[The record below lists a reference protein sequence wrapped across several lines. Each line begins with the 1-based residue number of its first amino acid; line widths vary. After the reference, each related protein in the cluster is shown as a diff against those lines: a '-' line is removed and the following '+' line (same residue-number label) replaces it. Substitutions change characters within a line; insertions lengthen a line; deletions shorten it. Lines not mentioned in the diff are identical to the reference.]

1 MFAAR
6 DYSGDPHRM
15 GPAIPVGETA
25 RGYVLDSG
33 SDIDEDDS
41 LEGTEEPLEADDADV
56 AEQWRVVP
64 IPADEL

>member
-1 MFAAR
+1 
-6 DYSGDPHRM
+6 M

-41 LEGTEEPLEADDADV
+41 LEGSEELLEADDADV
-56 AEQWRVVP
+56 AEQRRVVP
-64 IPADEL
+64 IPADEF